1 MISINKNGYIV
12 LYCFTVISL
21 LYILLTPIDCNIQ
34 TDSALIAVM
43 PSPITQIL
51 PKNSGIYVLL
61 STPSNGNSLFFI
73 TVRGSIRALKLIDP
87 STTYTSP
94 SMFAILDE
102 QRFILLRP
110 DINRI
115 ECRNYSGKLDWYYES
130 SYTRWTIGPR
140 RQGHAF
146 IAVNSETVVLY
157 TRILNVVRLI
167 WINALNGKVIKI
179 VSPSTFK
186 NNEVNEFGLGECKGM
201 QLDDNGTLMIA
212 FNSTLFCIDKTIK
225 VDSIKFSQPIIG
237 LYKNDKILIAT
248 TTKKRIV
255 DLFVIQK
262 NKKPHIITRIVSKEK
277 DAKLMGISKNYCYF
291 IFNTNDIWRINRRE
305 TIFISAK

>member
-1 MISINKNGYIV
+1 MISINRNRYLV
-12 LYCFTVISL
+12 LYYLTVISL
-21 LYILLTPIDCNIQ
+21 LYILLTPSCNIP
-34 TDSALIAVM
+34 TDPELIAVM

-51 PKNSGIYVLL
+51 PENSDIYVLL
-61 STPSNGNSLFFI
+61 STPSSGNSLFFI
-73 TVRGSIRALKLIDP
+73 TVCGSIQPLKLINP
-87 STTYTSP
+87 STAYTSP

-115 ECRNYSGKLDWYYES
+115 ECRNYSGKINWYYES
-130 SYTRWTIGPR
+130 LYTRWTIGSR

-146 IAVNSETVVLY
+146 IAANNETVVLY
-157 TRILNVVRLI
+157 TRILDVVRLI

-186 NNEVNEFGLGECKGM
+186 NNEINEFGLGECKGM

-237 LYKNDKILIAT
+237 LYKNDKILVAT
-248 TTKKRIV
+248 TAKKRII

-262 NKKPHIITRIVSKEK
+262 NKKPHVITRIILKQK
-277 DAKLMGISKNYCYF
+277 DAKLMGINKNYCYF
-291 IFNTNDIWRINRRE
+291 IFNTNDIWRINRRK
-305 TIFISAK
+305 TIFISGK